1 MLVKKSLGFTLLEV
15 LITMTI
21 IGILTAVATPSFITF
36 IKRDR
41 LVTNSNQL
49 HSVFKFA
56 RSEAIKRN
64 QSVSLKTS
72 NKQWL
77 VKTAIN
83 STQTTLNIFE
93 TTHSSI
99 SVDLKNINISSTGEL
114 GQMYQI
120 LVSDNDRT
128 TVDFTLC
135 ILQSG
140 QSWLVE
146 APETC

>member
-1 MLVKKSLGFTLLEV
+1 
-15 LITMTI
+15 MTI
-21 IGILTAVATPSFITF
+21 IGILTAVAAPSFITF

>member
-21 IGILTAVATPSFITF
+21 IGILTTVAAPSFITF

>member
-56 RSEAIKRN
+56 RSEAIKRD
-64 QSVSLKTS
+64 QSVSIKTL

-120 LVSDNDRT
+120 LVSDKHST
-128 TVDFTLC
+128 TGDFTLC

>member
-21 IGILTAVATPSFITF
+21 IGILTAVAAPSFITF

>member
-1 MLVKKSLGFTLLEV
+1 MLVKKNIGFTLLEV

-21 IGILTAVATPSFITF
+21 IAILSAVAAPSFITF

-56 RSEAIKRN
+56 RSEAIKRDK
-64 QSVSLKTS
+64 SVSLKAS
-72 NKQWL
+72 NKQWI
-77 VKTAIN
+77 VQTTIN
-83 STQTTLNIFE
+83 SIQTTLNVFE
-93 TTHSSI
+93 ITHNSI
-99 SVDLKNINISSTGEL
+99 SIDLKDINIFSTGEL
-114 GQMYQI
+114 GYMSQI
-120 LVSDNDRT
+120 LVSDNDSST
-128 TVDFTLC
+128 ADLTLC

>member
-21 IGILTAVATPSFITF
+21 IGILTAVAAPSFITF

-56 RSEAIKRN
+56 RSEAIKRD
-64 QSVSLKTS
+64 QSVSIKTL

>member
-56 RSEAIKRN
+56 RSEAIKRD
-64 QSVSLKTS
+64 QSVSIKTL

-120 LVSDNDRT
+120 LVSDKDST
-128 TVDFTLC
+128 TGDFTLC

>member
-1 MLVKKSLGFTLLEV
+1 MLVKKSIGFTLLEV

-21 IGILTAVATPSFITF
+21 IGILTAVAAPSFITF

-56 RSEAIKRN
+56 RSEAIKRD

-83 STQTTLNIFE
+83 STQITLNIFE
-93 TTHSSI
+93 ITHNSI
-99 SVDLKNINISSTGEL
+99 SVDLKNISISSTGEL
-114 GQMYQI
+114 SQMYQI
-120 LVSDNDRT
+120 LVSDSDSS

>member
-1 MLVKKSLGFTLLEV
+1 MLVKKSIGFTLLEV

-21 IGILTAVATPSFITF
+21 IGILTAVAAPSFITF

-56 RSEAIKRN
+56 RSEAIKRD

-77 VKTAIN
+77 VKTVIN
-83 STQTTLNIFE
+83 STQITLNIFE
-93 TTHSSI
+93 ITHNSI
-99 SVDLKNINISSTGEL
+99 SVDLKNISISSTGEL

-120 LVSDNDRT
+120 LVSDKDST
-128 TVDFTLC
+128 TGDFTLC

>member
-1 MLVKKSLGFTLLEV
+1 MLVKKSIGFTLLEV

-21 IGILTAVATPSFITF
+21 IGILTAVAAPSFITF

>member
-1 MLVKKSLGFTLLEV
+1 MLVKKSIGFTLLEV

-21 IGILTAVATPSFITF
+21 IGILTAVAAPSFITF

-56 RSEAIKRN
+56 RSEAIKRD
-64 QSVSLKTS
+64 QTVSLNTS

-77 VKTAIN
+77 VKTPIN

-120 LVSDNDRT
+120 LVSDNDST
-128 TVDFTLC
+128 IGDFTLC

-146 APETC
+146 VPETC

>member
-56 RSEAIKRN
+56 RSEAIKRD
-64 QSVSLKTS
+64 QSVSIKTL

-120 LVSDNDRT
+120 LVSDNDST
-128 TVDFTLC
+128 TGDFTLC

>member
-1 MLVKKSLGFTLLEV
+1 
-15 LITMTI
+15 MTI

-56 RSEAIKRN
+56 RSEAIKRD
-64 QSVSLKTS
+64 QSVSIKTL

-120 LVSDNDRT
+120 LVSDKHST
-128 TVDFTLC
+128 TGDFTLC

>member
-21 IGILTAVATPSFITF
+21 IGILTAVAAPSFITF

-56 RSEAIKRN
+56 RSEAIKRD
-64 QSVSLKTS
+64 QSVFIKTL

-120 LVSDNDRT
+120 LVSDNDST
-128 TVDFTLC
+128 TGDFTLC

>member
-21 IGILTAVATPSFITF
+21 IGILTAVAAPSFITF

-120 LVSDNDRT
+120 LVSDKDST
-128 TVDFTLC
+128 TGDFTLC

>member
-56 RSEAIKRN
+56 RSEAIKRD
-64 QSVSLKTS
+64 QSVSIKTL

-120 LVSDNDRT
+120 LVSDKDST
-128 TVDFTLC
+128 TGDFTL
-135 ILQSG
+135 LYVFYKVDKVG
-140 QSWLVE
+140 
-146 APETC
+146 

>member
-1 MLVKKSLGFTLLEV
+1 MVKKSLGFTLLEV

-56 RSEAIKRN
+56 RSEAIKRD
-64 QSVSLKTS
+64 QSVSIKTL

-120 LVSDNDRT
+120 LVSDKHST
-128 TVDFTLC
+128 TGDFTLC

>member
-1 MLVKKSLGFTLLEV
+1 MLVKKNLGFTLLEV

-56 RSEAIKRN
+56 RSEAIKRD
-64 QSVSLKTS
+64 QSVSIKTL

-120 LVSDNDRT
+120 LVSDKDST
-128 TVDFTLC
+128 TGDFTLC